1 MADLTFLRRRALASR
16 NPARRSRISAS
27 KPPCSPAFTMLIKS
41 RLKTRGCLA
50 SDSWN
55 VSPPCTRAV
64 ISLTTARNAP
74 CRFGSACS
82 YKAVKACTSEI
93 PASTMVESC
102 RVKRTRSV
110 SFTLVD
116 FLREW
121 LAVAFRCS
129 ESTVKPRLIII
140 DPIPLPAT
148 YRTDL
153 ESLGRVARI
162 VITNANHARNA
173 ATFAHSYS
181 APIFA
186 PPELRG
192 ELRSHNLHDG
202 LAIGPLRV
210 IRIEGA
216 ADGEFALYHPDDGGT
231 LIMGD
236 ALINFDPHGFTLLPR
251 KYCTNQKQM
260 VPSPRN

>member
-1 MADLTFLRRRALASR
+1 MTEFASISTSYALWHTYDPKIKAELFSTALAAG
-16 NPARRSRISAS
+16 N
-27 KPPCSPAFTMLIKS
+27 
-41 RLKTRGCLA
+41 G
-50 SDSWN
+50 
-55 VSPPCTRAV
+55 
-64 ISLTTARNAP
+64 
-74 CRFGSACS
+74 
-82 YKAVKACTSEI
+82 
-93 PASTMVESC
+93 
-102 RVKRTRSV
+102 
-110 SFTLVD
+110 
-116 FLREW
+116 
-121 LAVAFRCS
+121 
-129 ESTVKPRLIII
+129 LIII
-140 DPIPLPAT
+140 DPIALPAT
-148 YRTDL
+148 HRTDL

-216 ADGEFALYHPDDGGT
+216 ADGEFALYHADDGGT

-251 KYCTNQKQM
+251 KYCANQKQM
-260 VPSPRN
+260 VRSLRKLLDFDFSRIFFAHGNPIMIRAREQLESLLDS

>member
-1 MADLTFLRRRALASR
+1 VTEFA
-16 NPARRSRISAS
+16 RISPSYALWHTYDR
-27 KPPCSPAFTMLIKS
+27 K
-41 RLKTRGCLA
+41 LKAELFSTGLVA
-50 SDSWN
+50 GN
-55 VSPPCTRAV
+55 E
-64 ISLTTARNAP
+64 LT
-74 CRFGSACS
+74 
-82 YKAVKACTSEI
+82 V
-93 PASTMVESC
+93 
-102 RVKRTRSV
+102 
-110 SFTLVD
+110 
-116 FLREW
+116 
-121 LAVAFRCS
+121 
-129 ESTVKPRLIII
+129 I
-140 DPIPLPAT
+140 DPIALRPAH
-148 YRTDL
+148 RIEL

-162 VITNANHARNA
+162 VITNANHARDA

-210 IRIEGA
+210 IRIQGA
-216 ADGEFALYHPDDGGT
+216 ADGEFALYHADDGGT

-260 VPSPRN
+260 VRSLRKLLDLDFSRIFFAHGNPIMIRAREQLESLLDS

>member
-1 MADLTFLRRRALASR
+1 MEIVANTVPMNAGQIGSAHTALAAG
-16 NPARRSRISAS
+16 N
-27 KPPCSPAFTMLIKS
+27 
-41 RLKTRGCLA
+41 G
-50 SDSWN
+50 
-55 VSPPCTRAV
+55 
-64 ISLTTARNAP
+64 
-74 CRFGSACS
+74 
-82 YKAVKACTSEI
+82 
-93 PASTMVESC
+93 
-102 RVKRTRSV
+102 
-110 SFTLVD
+110 
-116 FLREW
+116 
-121 LAVAFRCS
+121 
-129 ESTVKPRLIII
+129 LIIF
-140 DPIPLPAT
+140 DPIALPAT
-148 YRTDL
+148 HRTDL

-260 VPSPRN
+260 VRSLRKLLDLDFSRIFFAHGNPIMIRAREQLESLLDS